1 MIITN
6 LEAVVWRCD
15 IKNMLLI
22 FFRKIHMKIPVPD
35 TVFYRVG
42 DLQHATL
49 MKKAILISLFSSK
62 FGKIFKN
69 NYFTEHHRVTSS
81 TDPHKSS
88 KYS

>member
-1 MIITN
+1 MWYKKYAFN
-6 LEAVVWRCD
+6 
-15 IKNMLLI
+15 
-22 FFRKIHMKIPVPD
+22 FFLKIHMKIPA
-35 TVFYRVG
+35 FNRVG

-49 MKKAILISLFSSK
+49 MKKEILISLFSSK

-69 NYFTEHHRVTSS
+69 NYFTEHLRVTSS

>member
-1 MIITN
+1 
-6 LEAVVWRCD
+6 
-15 IKNMLLI
+15 
-22 FFRKIHMKIPVPD
+22 MKIPVPD

-69 NYFTEHHRVTSS
+69 NYFTEHLRVTSS

-88 KYS
+88 KNIHKSSGESPETMRKLCFSTKFSHQEIK